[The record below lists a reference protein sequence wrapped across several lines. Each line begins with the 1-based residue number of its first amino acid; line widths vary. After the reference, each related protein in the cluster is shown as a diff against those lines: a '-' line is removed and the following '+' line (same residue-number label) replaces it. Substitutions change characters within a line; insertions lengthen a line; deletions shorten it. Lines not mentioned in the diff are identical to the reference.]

1 MSVFVPA
8 VFEASAPRFL
18 KGGGEMGALMRAHDW
33 SASDLG
39 LPEQLPQTL
48 RTVIHLMLN
57 TRHPIYIF
65 WGPDSLCFY
74 NDAYRQSL
82 GPERHPGSLGKPA
95 REVWK
100 EVWDGVGP
108 QIDQVMSG
116 GEATWHENALFV
128 TTRNGR
134 RDDIYW
140 TYSYSPINY
149 EPAPSGVGG
158 VLVVCTETTTAVE
171 AQMLEAQRI
180 DALGQLT
187 GGIAHDFNNLLTPI
201 MGGIDLLA
209 QKLADNVRAQRIAA
223 GAMAS
228 AERARTL
235 VQRLLAFGRRQTLQS
250 SVVSLAALIDRM
262 RELVGRTMGPAITV
276 SIDIPDDLPLV
287 EVDPVQLE
295 LAILNLC
302 ANASHAMPEGGH
314 LTIAARSVAPSV
326 VGAARP
332 VSLRLT
338 DTGHGMDRE
347 TLERAIEPFFTT
359 KDVGEGAGLGLSMVE
374 GLAAQ
379 MGGKLVLTSAVG
391 VGTTAELYL
400 PAATV
405 TTTASAGIVAG
416 PQPVSEAPQRA
427 KIILLVDDEE
437 IVRMTM
443 ADDLGDLGYAVAEAS
458 SGAEA
463 LALVSAGLVPDLL
476 VTDYRMS
483 GITGATLI
491 REIRV
496 GLPSLP
502 ALMVTGYA
510 HLAPEETR
518 GFEVL
523 AKPFRMADLAA
534 RVGALLNAG
543 AFNSPASSSPAGR
556 LDA

>member
-1 MSVFVPA
+1 MTVFTPA
-8 VFEASAPRFL
+8 VFEDSAPRFL

-33 SASDLG
+33 ASSALG
-39 LPEQLPQTL
+39 VPEQWPQTL
-48 RTVIHLMLN
+48 RTVMCLMLN
-57 TRHPIYIF
+57 TRHPMYIF

-95 REVWK
+95 REVWG

-140 TYSYSPINY
+140 TYSYSPISY
-149 EPAPSGVGG
+149 ESAPSGVGG
-158 VLVVCTETTTAVE
+158 VLVVCSETTTAVE
-171 AQMLEAQRI
+171 AQILEAQRI
-180 DALGQLT
+180 EALGQLT

-201 MGGIDLLA
+201 MGSIDLLA
-209 QKLADNVRAQRIAA
+209 QKLADNDRAQRIAA

-250 SVVSLAALIDRM
+250 SVVSLTTLIDRM
-262 RELVGRTMGPAITV
+262 RELLGRTMGPAVTV

-287 EVDPVQLE
+287 EVDPAQLE

-302 ANASHAMPEGGH
+302 ANASHAMPQGGQ
-314 LTIAARSVAPSV
+314 LTISARSVAPSV
-326 VGAARP
+326 AGAARP
-332 VSLRLT
+332 VLLRLT
-338 DTGHGMDRE
+338 DTGHGMDPE

-359 KDVGEGAGLGLSMVE
+359 KDVGEGAGLGLSMVD

-391 VGTTAELYL
+391 IGTTAELFL

-405 TTTASAGIVAG
+405 TTTTGAGIVAG
-416 PQPVSEAPQRA
+416 PQPVVEAPQRA
-427 KIILLVDDEE
+427 RTILLVEDEE

-443 ADDLGDLGYAVAEAS
+443 ADDLVDLGYVVVEAS

-463 LALVSAGLVPDLL
+463 LALVSDGRVPDLL
-476 VTDYRMS
+476 ITDYRMS
-483 GITGATLI
+483 GMSGATLI
-491 REIRV
+491 REMRLR
-496 GLPSLP
+496 LPSLP
-502 ALMVTGYA
+502 VLMVTGYA

-523 AKPFRMADLAA
+523 TKPFRMADLAA
-534 RVGALLNAG
+534 RVGALSNSAAG
-543 AFNSPASSSPAGR
+543 L